1 MGCRL
6 GRGLNKYSRNEAEYI
21 KEDNDGTVQNDVTY
35 DVVVE
40 RMLM

>member
-21 KEDNDGTVQNDVTY
+21 KEDNDGTVQNDVPY
-35 DVVVE
+35 DVCVE
-40 RMLM
+40 RMSM